1 MDEDDSWSALR
12 VVEEVVGGAVAGASG
27 SVVGEE
33 SSGCWEGASWVVT
46 GPVEVGESVGEDGVG
61 ASPAAVVCVT
71 ETGSG
76 SAEHAAKN
84 SAATNQT
91 AVLLIDPNLF
101 KHSPLW
107 ELYES

>member
-1 MDEDDSWSALR
+1 MGD
-12 VVEEVVGGAVAGASG
+12 AVAGVSG
-27 SVVGEE
+27 SAVGEE
-33 SSGCWEGASWVVT
+33 SSGCSEGDSRVVAGT
-46 GPVEVGESVGEDGVG
+46 VVAGEAVGEDGVWV
-61 ASPAAVVCVT
+61 SPAAVVGVT

-76 SAEHAAKN
+76 SAEHAAKS